1 MEVWV
6 LSDEM
11 YTWFYLFSGFCGL
24 RLCVFC
30 VTYSFPCFTWS
41 MFLVF
46 ELSFSFFSF
55 PLYFNWGFNQPVIH
69 IGSLDLCHRK
79 PGFVHGL
86 TVVISFWRVC
96 MCVSVCVWV
105 CARQF
110 LHDGWGWNLFSY
122 VLSVLLQCGG
132 EWETSTCI
140 HWYNIIFPS
149 ATSTFSQSAS
159 WMDTDGAS
167 LPCISFSFCI
177 STTCAIPGIALTW
190 FCDSSQIFAW
200 CKSLVK
206 QQDIF
211 VFSRHS
217 ACVLL
222 NSSSSDGLV
231 VSHVSAAWWVS
242 SRSL

>member
-30 VTYSFPCFTWS
+30 VTFFP
-41 MFLVF
+41 MFYLKHV
-46 ELSFSFFSF
+46 LSFWIEFFFFSF

-86 TVVISFWRVC
+86 TVVISLWRVC